1 MPTGLFPAVG
11 MRNLEESVAVN
22 FTGPFEYDIDAHV
35 RGVRDKIRRALQP
48 TPEGFS
54 DLPAQGSVPKLV
66 GLPSSAGTTS
76 PSAASDD
83 VVSRDQSKMSEPEAL
98 LVQKLK
104 AKLKDKGKDKIAAP
118 ASAES
123 ATAPQIQSPLRAG
136 PSRAAAALV
145 LDHLAVA
152 GFGRVHALVA
162 RDMHARGWL
171 APGSPEVVVPETVTP
186 GPQTTKDDYPT
197 SADAIRAAVEELDA
211 GRVWWPLIRSFDADL
226 GDLEHRLAVYALAA
240 DAREAA
246 TKSADDSMDV
256 DKDSEISDGAAGDDL
271 DMRVVAA
278 GRDLSR
284 RAREEHWAQE
294 DVALLDRAAGQIV
307 APDDSLDAPRRADA
321 ERLERVLRDATGD
334 PDVQRHSCLHMA
346 VAQTGLVHEV
356 LCERGDEAAALM
368 GVGAVLQ

>member
-22 FTGPFEYDIDAHV
+22 LTGPFEYDIDAHV
-35 RGVRDKIRRALQP
+35 RGVRDKIRQALHP

-54 DLPAQGSVPKLV
+54 DLPVQGSVPKLV
-66 GLPSSAGTTS
+66 GLPSPAGTAS
-76 PSAASDD
+76 PSPSVDGTA
-83 VVSRDQSKMSEPEAL
+83 SRDESKMSEPEAL
-98 LVQKLK
+98 LVAKLK
-104 AKLKDKGKDKIAAP
+104 AKLGKGKDKAAE
-118 ASAES
+118 AE
-123 ATAPQIQSPLRAG
+123 TAGAKSTSPQVLSPLRAG

-145 LDHLAVA
+145 LDHLAVS
-152 GFGRVHALVA
+152 GFGRVRALVA

-171 APGSPEVVVPETVTP
+171 APGSPEVVVPERVTP
-186 GPQTTKDDYPT
+186 GPQTTKDDYATAP
-197 SADAIRAAVEELDA
+197 DAIRAAVEQLSD
-211 GRVWWPLIRSFDADL
+211 GHVWWPLIRSFGAEL
-226 GDLEHRLAVYALAA
+226 GDLEHRLAVYAFAA
-240 DAREAA
+240 DARVAA
-246 TKSADDSMDV
+246 SKSADDSMDL
-256 DKDSEISDGAAGDDL
+256 DKEDAEEDDL

-284 RAREEHWAQE
+284 RAREENWE
-294 DVALLDRAAGQIV
+294 PEVVELLDRAAGQIV

-368 GVGAVLQ
+368 GVGAVLE